1 MLEAGWLRRSIRSA
15 ELQLRATHFPLQLFG
30 QGVLAT
36 LPLEGEEADD
46 LFYRLSRLFEAWTG
60 KDIQHYAAT
69 KE

>member
-1 MLEAGWLRRSIRSA
+1 MAASQYKISRTSVEGYA
-15 ELQLRATHFPLQLFG
+15 FPFAALQLFG